1 MKKIYIILLLFIAC
15 ESKAQ
20 IFDIQAFG
28 AIGDSVTLSTS
39 SIQNAIDSCSNSGG
53 GIVLISNGV
62 YLSGTLY
69 MKSNVTLRVDSG
81 AALKG
86 SDNLAYYPIVT
97 PGLRTF
103 TDTYVQRSL
112 IFAEN
117 AANIAFEGKGTIN
130 GNGTNPIFLNND
142 NRIFGFRLFSCTNVR
157 YENLTLKN
165 SSFWMMHNCNID
177 TLLIRGLTISNHCFG
192 NQDGINI
199 DGCRNVLVEDCDLD
213 GNNDPIVMKGTFPG
227 WTENVEV
234 RNCKLATY
242 SRAIKIGTE
251 TQGSFRN
258 IFVHDCEVVKSTK
271 GPLNRNA
278 NCGINLA
285 IVDGGIMENV
295 LIENINMT
303 GLITPIMI
311 RLGNQARKHEPSAP
325 TPGVGSVKNIRL
337 NNITA
342 FAESNITSTITGI
355 PSYKAENIW
364 LQNVQLSVPGGM
376 AALPPNFVVPEN
388 ENKKPEH
395 NIFGDTLPAFGIYFR
410 HVNGLQLCNVS
421 VSARQADGRPD
432 YVFDDI
438 FALDSSCVTSAEN
451 FARENRQIVLY
462 PNPANTQIQIESQM
476 PMSIEIF
483 NAIGQKVYAGI
494 NKVNEIQ
501 LDVSNWSVGMYLLK
515 SEIGHKQFLISR

>member
-1 MKKIYIILLLFIAC
+1 MKKIYFILLFMTVYQI
-15 ESKAQ
+15 KAQ
-20 IFDIQAFG
+20 VFNILSFG
-28 AIGDSVTLSTS
+28 AVGDSTTLNTLA
-39 SIQNAIDSCSNSGG
+39 IQNAIDSCSNSGG

-62 YLSGTLY
+62 YLSGTIF
-69 MKSNVTLRVDSG
+69 MKSNVTLSIDSG

-86 SDNLAYYPIVT
+86 SANLADYPIVT
-97 PGLRTF
+97 PALRTF

-117 AANIAFEGKGTIN
+117 AVNIAFEGKGIIN
-130 GNGTNPIFLNND
+130 GNGTNSIFLNSD
-142 NRIFGFRLFSCTNVR
+142 NRVFGFRIFSCTNVR

-165 SSFWMMHNCNID
+165 SAFWMMHNCNID

-192 NQDGINI
+192 NQDGVNI
-199 DGCRNVLVEDCDLD
+199 DGCRNVLVENCDID
-213 GNNDPIVMKGTFPG
+213 GNNDPIVMKGTFLG

-285 IVDGGIMENV
+285 MVDGGVMENV
-295 LIENINMT
+295 LIENVNMS

-337 NNITA
+337 KNVTA

-355 PSYKAENIW
+355 PGYKAENIW
-364 LQNVQLSVPGGM
+364 LQNVQISVPGGM
-376 AALPPNFVVPEN
+376 AALPPSFLVPEN

-395 NIFGDTLPAFGIYFR
+395 DIFGDTLPSFGIYFR
-410 HVNGLQLCNVS
+410 HVDGLQLCNVS

-432 YVFDDI
+432 YIFDDI
-438 FALDSSCVTSAEN
+438 SRLDSSCITSVKDYEMQN
-451 FARENRQIVLY
+451 YISLY
-462 PNPANTQIQIESQM
+462 PNPANTQIQIESEIAVN
-476 PMSIEIF
+476 IEIF
-483 NAIGQKVYAGI
+483 NAMGQKVYVT
-494 NKVNEIQ
+494 NHKKNNLK
-501 LDVSNWSVGMYLLK
+501 LDVANWPVGLYFIK
-515 SEIGHKQFLISR
+515 SGMGNKQFLISR

>member
-1 MKKIYIILLLFIAC
+1 MKKIYFILLFMTVYQI
-15 ESKAQ
+15 KAQ
-20 IFDIQAFG
+20 VFNIQSFG
-28 AIGDSVTLSTS
+28 AVGDSTTLNTLA
-39 SIQNAIDSCSNSGG
+39 IQNAIDSCSNSGG

-62 YLSGTLY
+62 YLSGTIF
-69 MKSNVTLRVDSG
+69 MKSNVTLSIDSG

-86 SDNLAYYPIVT
+86 SANLADYPIVT
-97 PGLRTF
+97 PTLRTF
-103 TDTYVQRSL
+103 TDSYVQRSL

-117 AANIAFEGKGTIN
+117 AVNISFEGKGIIN
-130 GNGTNPIFLNND
+130 GNGTNSIFLNSD

-165 SSFWMMHNCNID
+165 SAFWMMHNCNID

-192 NQDGINI
+192 NQDGVNI
-199 DGCRNVLVEDCDLD
+199 DGCRNVLVENCDID

-295 LIENINMT
+295 LIENVSMS

-311 RLGNQARKHEPSAP
+311 RLGNQARKHEPNAP

-337 NNITA
+337 KNVTA

-355 PSYKAENIW
+355 PGYKAENIW
-364 LQNVQLSVPGGM
+364 LQNVQISVPGGM
-376 AALPPNFVVPEN
+376 AALPPNFVIPEN

-395 NIFGDTLPAFGIYFR
+395 DIFGDTLPSFGIYFR
-410 HVNGLQLCNVS
+410 HVDGLQLCNVS

-432 YVFDDI
+432 YIFDDVSS
-438 FALDSSCVTSAEN
+438 LDSSCVTSVN
-451 FARENRQIVLY
+451 DFATVNKISLF
-462 PNPANTQIQIESQM
+462 PNPANTQIQIESEM

-483 NAIGQKVYAGI
+483 NAIGQKVFASAE
-494 NKVNEIQ
+494 NKNNLK
-501 LDVSNWSVGMYLLK
+501 LDVAHWPVGLYFIK
-515 SEIGHKQFLISR
+515 SGMGNKQFLISR